1 MDQCIQDHHCMKCV
15 EIRSF
20 FGSYFPAFGL
30 NTKRYEV
37 FLRIQSECGKI
48 RTRKKLRIRTL
59 FTQCIS
65 FQISIF
71 LKVVFHKLNWSILEY
86 LDQYISLR
94 FCFKGYFS
102 ALYTVFGVQTP
113 FENRNKSLLLQ
124 AEKNLMK
131 FHKCKEIMTTDT
143 HFLLK

>member
-1 MDQCIQDHHCMKCV
+1 MYSRPSLYEMCRNTEFFWFVFSRIWSEYKK
-15 EIRSF
+15 IRSI
-20 FGSYFPAFGL
+20 SPYSVRMCE
-30 NTKRYEV
+30 NTN
-37 FLRIQSECGKI
+37 Q
-48 RTRKKLRIRTL
+48 KKLRIRTL

-102 ALYTVFGVQTP
+102 ALYTVFGVKTP

-124 AEKNLMK
+124 VEKNLMK
-131 FHKCKEIMTTDT
+131 FHKCKEIMATDT

>member
-1 MDQCIQDHHCMKCV
+1 MYSRPSLYEMCRNTEFFWFVFSRIWTEYKK
-15 EIRSF
+15 IRSI
-20 FGSYFPAFGL
+20 SPYSVRMWE
-30 NTKRYEV
+30 NTN
-37 FLRIQSECGKI
+37 Q
-48 RTRKKLRIRTL
+48 KKLRIRTL